1 MPGPSNSH
9 DSVDGPPEESVSQPG
24 DQSPVQSGG
33 EQAATKRKENWFLRW
48 WNEGV
53 DKRNSSREALP
64 WIVAFFF
71 SGGPPQMHEIRNIS
85 LGGVHIYTD
94 ERWHRGT
101 IVRMTLS
108 DRRELVGSKSITVNA
123 MVVRSTSDG
132 VGFQFIF
139 IPEPK
144 RGRRAVPVDP
154 GPLVNVTRT
163 QFKEFLHALK
173 TAAG

>member
-1 MPGPSNSH
+1 MLGPSNSH
-9 DSVDGPPEESVSQPG
+9 ESMDEPQEESVSEP
-24 DQSPVQSGG
+24 DQHPVQSGD
-33 EQAATKRKENWFLRW
+33 EQGAIKRKENWFLRW

-53 DKRNSSREALP
+53 DKRGSSRESLP

-85 LGGVHIYTD
+85 LGGVHVYTD

-123 MVVRSTSDG
+123 MAVRSTSDG
-132 VGFQFIF
+132 VGLQFIF

-144 RGRRAVPVDP
+144 RRRGALPIDP

-173 TAAG
+173 TASG